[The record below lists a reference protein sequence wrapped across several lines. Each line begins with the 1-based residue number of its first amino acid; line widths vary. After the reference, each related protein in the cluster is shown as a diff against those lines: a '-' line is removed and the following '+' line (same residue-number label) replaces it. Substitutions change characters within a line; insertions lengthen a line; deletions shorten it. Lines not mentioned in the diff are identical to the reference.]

1 MYLSTPPS
9 AHTQLSQLI
18 KKDLKETNGIAED
31 SAKRKDWNHK
41 FAT

>member
-9 AHTQLSQLI
+9 AHTRLSQL
-18 KKDLKETNGIAED
+18 KKGLKETNGIAED

>member
-9 AHTQLSQLI
+9 AHTLVSQL

-31 SAKRKDWNHK
+31 SAKRKD
-41 FAT
+41 